1 LITDEDE
8 TAHIT
13 GWVRLGYFREK
24 TGSNRFGLVL
34 LGFFW
39 FGLDFFGLGSVQFFR
54 FQTYKTGTKPVSFL
68 KILIGLISFFTV

>member
-34 LGFFW
+34 LGFFPIWLGFFW
-39 FGLDFFGLGSVQFFR
+39 FEFGSIFSV
-54 FQTYKTGTKPVSFL
+54 SDL
-68 KILIGLISFFTV
+68 